1 LRKNYYL
8 FFKKNMTKVFDEN
21 GNEVTGFIS
30 AEEVAAKEAALKAE
44 YEAKLAD
51 KEQHLKDKTD
61 EFMKGKT
68 AQELKDLERDQKI
81 AEATQKADQAAQKA
95 IEAEEKRINA
105 LKRVAMEQYV
115 GKDPELAAKF
125 EESWNMVNLEIKSD
139 DDIYKRAEMTASLAG
154 LNNSTSIGF
163 ASMPFHGGVPP
174 QLNEKEKQIKEA
186 DHNKFMSMTGLTDFI
201 PKEPQQ

>member
-1 LRKNYYL
+1 
-8 FFKKNMTKVFDEN
+8 MTKVFDEN